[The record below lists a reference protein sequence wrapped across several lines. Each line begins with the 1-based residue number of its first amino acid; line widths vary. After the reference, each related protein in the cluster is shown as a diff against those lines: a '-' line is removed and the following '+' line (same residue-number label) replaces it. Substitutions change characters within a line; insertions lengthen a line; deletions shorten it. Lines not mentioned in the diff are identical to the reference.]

1 MANMD
6 NFYIATSTALRVND
20 IGLKI
25 APWRSMR
32 LTEKTSMSSS
42 SWSSSPASGRGILW
56 ASWRISCRRRS
67 DRLTLSNGRSPDI
80 FILDKNSSQSEAK
93 LRLRNG
99 RSMKLDSWFGSVLI
113 VLYLNFFL
121 KILQIKMEWDS
132 YRKIW
137 LWHLWVLLKLYTC
150 ILKDFN
156 SFYKTQQCSIK
167 VGFLKHGVVI
177 IHHLLGQ
184 SSVIV
189 KHALL

>member
-1 MANMD
+1 
-6 NFYIATSTALRVND
+6 
-20 IGLKI
+20 
-25 APWRSMR
+25 MR
-32 LTEKTSMSSS
+32 LTEKTSISSS
-42 SWSSSPASGRGILW
+42 SWSSSPASGRGILC

-67 DRLTLSNGRSPDI
+67 DRLRLSNGRSPDI
-80 FILDKNSSQSEAK
+80 FILDKNSSQSETK
-93 LRLRNG
+93 LRLGNG

-121 KILQIKMEWDS
+121 KILRIKMEWDS

-137 LWHLWVLLKLYTC
+137 LWHLWVLSKLYTC
-150 ILKDFN
+150 ILKNFN

-167 VGFLKHGVVI
+167 VGFLKHRVVI
-177 IHHLLGQ
+177 LISHHLLGQ

>member
-1 MANMD
+1 
-6 NFYIATSTALRVND
+6 
-20 IGLKI
+20 
-25 APWRSMR
+25 MR
-32 LTEKTSMSSS
+32 LTEKTSISSS

-67 DRLTLSNGRSPDI
+67 DRLRLSNGRSPDI

-113 VLYLNFFL
+113 VLYFNFFL
-121 KILQIKMEWDS
+121 KILRIKMEWDS

-156 SFYKTQQCSIK
+156 SFYKTMQCSIK

-177 IHHLLGQ
+177 SHHLLGQ